1 MLDPEGDLFEM
12 AFTSMDVSEEQYT
25 SASASPTTLA
35 FGDFL
40 VRTGYE
46 GDFFDI
52 STVMFVTEIP
62 T

>member
-1 MLDPEGDLFEM
+1 
-12 AFTSMDVSEEQYT
+12 MDVSEEQYT
-25 SASASPTTLA
+25 SDSASPMTRA

-52 STVMFVTEIP
+52 ATVLFVT
-62 T
+62 

>member
-1 MLDPEGDLFEM
+1 VLDPEGDLFER
-12 AFTSMDVSEEQYT
+12 AFRQMGVSEEQYT
-25 SASASPTTLA
+25 SASALPTTLA